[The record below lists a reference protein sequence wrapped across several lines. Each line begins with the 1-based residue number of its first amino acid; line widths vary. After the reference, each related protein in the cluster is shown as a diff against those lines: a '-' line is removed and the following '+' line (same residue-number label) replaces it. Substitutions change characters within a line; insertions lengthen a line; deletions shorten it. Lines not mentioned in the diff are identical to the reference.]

1 MAKTAFISVDEYLN
15 RYWEPDCEYAN
26 DQVVERA
33 WGDHDHSWLQL
44 EIGSF
49 LRAWRE
55 QTGAQPLTEQRL
67 KLGPKLYR
75 IPDIC
80 LIKIPYKR
88 EPVLTTPP
96 LVCIEIL
103 SPGEST
109 LSILRKVSEY
119 PEFGVAAVW
128 VIDPAKQKVKCYD
141 KDGLHYPYN
150 KTLTLPVSGIPI
162 SFRPLFQKLHQA

>member
-1 MAKTAFISVDEYLN
+1 MLTALSWTALLAITI
-15 RYWEPDCEYAN
+15 R
-26 DQVVERA
+26 
-33 WGDHDHSWLQL
+33 SWLLVQL
-44 EIGSF
+44 GLLLKF
-49 LRAWRE
+49 AKVL
-55 QTGAQPLTEQRL
+55 QPLISQRL
-67 KLGPKLYR
+67 WLGPKLYR